1 MEPLANPIVPTLGCM
16 KLQLHISFSTV
27 LYYCANLGETGSMSM
42 RAGCSVDNENDL
54 FLKNQNKDIGHGQ
67 KLLLS

>member
-1 MEPLANPIVPTLGCM
+1 MEPLANPIVSTLGCM

-42 RAGCSVDNENDL
+42 RAGSVDNENDL
-54 FLKNQNKDIGHGQ
+54 FFKE
-67 KLLLS
+67 SE